1 MDIEEQYDKIYRY
14 CYFRLHDRQLA
25 QDLTQ
30 ETFLRFYRQDLG
42 LDNGKELPYL
52 YTIAKNLCIDEFR
65 KKRFCGAEIGTGIRM
80 GDADIRDMPI
90 GNNGMAAAC
99 DKSEEWIDSM
109 ILRAAMAKLPQEEQ
123 ELIFLR
129 YVNEASVASICKI
142 AGISR
147 FAVYR
152 RLSRALKWLKKELI
166 KEGFAE

>member
-25 QDLTQ
+25 QDMTQ
-30 ETFLRFYRQDLG
+30 ETFLRFYSQSLN

-52 YTIAKNLCIDEFR
+52 YTVARNLCIDEFR
-65 KKRFCGAEIGTGIRM
+65 KRKFGGMGGIGAGI
-80 GDADIRDMPI
+80 D
-90 GNNGMAAAC
+90 GMAAVS

-109 ILRAAMAKLPQEEQ
+109 ILRAAIAKLPPEEQ
-123 ELIFLR
+123 ELLLLR
-129 YVNEASVASICKI
+129 YVNEVSVAAICKI

-152 RLSRALKWLKKELI
+152 RLSKSLKWLKKELI
-166 KEGFAE
+166 KEGLSE